1 MQTPNSVKIAQ
12 RARQNLMERNAYRV
26 KMGHFGMFQ
35 CRTVVL
41 VIAEDFTTP
50 KLSYVNVNKESFGLG
65 VFVWSALFQCIIT
78 RKRKSVRI
86 VQIAKFMIWTKE
98 NVRNVQDRHHYM

>member
-1 MQTPNSVKIAQ
+1 MQTTNSVKIVQ

-35 CRTVVL
+35 CRIVVL
-41 VIAEDFTTP
+41 VIAEDNTTP

-65 VFVWSALFQCIIT
+65 IFVWSVIFQCIIT
-78 RKRKSVRI
+78 RKKKCVRI
-86 VQIAKFMIWTKE
+86 VQIAKFMLWTRE
-98 NVRNVQDRHHYM
+98 NARNVQ